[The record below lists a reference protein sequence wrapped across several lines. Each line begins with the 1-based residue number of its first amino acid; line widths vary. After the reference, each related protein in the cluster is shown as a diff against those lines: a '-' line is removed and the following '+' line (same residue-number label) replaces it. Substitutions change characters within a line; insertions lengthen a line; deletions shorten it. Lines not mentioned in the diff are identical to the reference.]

1 MTSDK
6 VAGGGTARHEV
17 LNEPVTT
24 ADSCYLWSLMVFR
37 LRRAVRVRS
46 VGMELPH
53 NTWAR
58 VLHLAGEA
66 GPTATAR
73 EVHEALPSCL
83 ASRLIQA
90 SRRTSPE
97 RTLSVSDTT
106 NRCYLLRVLTGD
118 VSCITW
124 SRLGEE
130 RG

>member
-6 VAGGGTARHEV
+6 VAGGGTVRHEV

-24 ADSCYLWSLMVFR
+24 ADSCYLWSLMVVR

-58 VLHLAGEA
+58 VLHFAGEA

-97 RTLSVSDTT
+97 RTLAKGASCCRSRIPPTVVT
-106 NRCYLLRVLTGD
+106 CYVY
-118 VSCITW
+118 SPAMCHA
-124 SRLGEE
+124 
-130 RG
+130 